1 MESDGTE
8 KTNSTPAEAGQSGN
22 GQSQSSVI
30 DFDSAGKKRRLSLS
44 RGPKNL
50 RSRLKGKV
58 FIVPSM
64 ITMIGIF
71 CAFLSIV
78 KTFAGQF
85 SYASVCIGIAIIVDG
100 LDGRV
105 ARRLNAT
112 SAFGRE
118 FDSLSDVI
126 AFGVAPAALMY
137 SWCFANAADE
147 FGIMVSFI
155 YVVCGATRLARF
167 NIATGDSKSS
177 FVGLP
182 IPGAAAALF
191 CFVYMH
197 PEPISDPFLVGFFL
211 AYTIFISFLMVS
223 TMPFFSLKHIRV
235 GPSVSRRVLVLIG
248 AAVALAWYKHH
259 LVIFLVST
267 AYAMSGPAQ
276 YMAGQKKLGWGTVG
290 TKAASSGA

>member
-1 MESDGTE
+1 MDGE
-8 KTNSTPAEAGQSGN
+8 KGEQGGDRSNT
-22 GQSQSSVI
+22 VL
-30 DFDSAGKKRRLSLS
+30 DFDAEGKRRKLSLS
-44 RGPKNL
+44 RGRKLLHN
-50 RSRLKGKV
+50 RLKGKV

-71 CAFLSIV
+71 CAFLAIV

-85 SYASVCIGIAIIVDG
+85 TYASVCIGLAIVVDG

-137 SWCFANAADE
+137 SWAFSNAADE

-167 NIATGDSKSS
+167 NIATGDSKGS

-197 PEPISDPFLVGFFL
+197 PAPVSDPFLVGFFL
-211 AYTIFISFLMVS
+211 AYTLFISFLMVS
-223 TMPFFSLKHIRV
+223 TIPFFSVKHIRV
-235 GPSVSRRVLVLIG
+235 GPAVSRRILVLIG
-248 AAVALAWYKHH
+248 AAVALTWYQHH

-267 AYAMSGPAQ
+267 AYAMSGPVEFMVKQRKIELA
-276 YMAGQKKLGWGTVG
+276 KK
-290 TKAASSGA
+290 ASAVV

>member
-1 MESDGTE
+1 MDSDNTH
-8 KTNSTPAEAGQSGN
+8 AN
-22 GQSQSSVI
+22 GSQDRASSVV
-30 DFDSAGKKRRLSLS
+30 DFDSADKRRRLNLG
-44 RGPKNL
+44 RGPKML
-50 RSRLKGKV
+50 RNRLKGKV

-85 SYASVCIGIAIIVDG
+85 TYASVCIGIAIIVDG

-137 SWCFANAADE
+137 SWAFSNAADE
-147 FGIMVSFI
+147 FGILVSFI

-167 NIATGDSKSS
+167 NISTSDSKGS

-197 PEPISDPFLVGFFL
+197 PNPVSDPFLVGFFL
-211 AYTIFISFLMVS
+211 AYTLFISFLMVS
-223 TMPFFSLKHIRV
+223 TIPFFSVKHIRV
-235 GPSVSRRVLVLIG
+235 GPSVSRRMLVLIA
-248 AAVALAWYKHH
+248 AAVALAWYQHH
-259 LVIFLVST
+259 LVIFLIST
-267 AYAMSGPAQ
+267 AYAVSGPLE
-276 YMAGQKKLGWGTVG
+276 YMIRQKRLGWGKSTSEA
-290 TKAASSGA
+290 KAEQAS

>member
-1 MESDGTE
+1 M
-8 KTNSTPAEAGQSGN
+8 AERDDEMQSNEN
-22 GQSQSSVI
+22 GGSSVYE
-30 DFDSAGKKRRLSLS
+30 FDSEGKRRRLSLS
-44 RGPKNL
+44 RGKKMLGN
-50 RSRLKGKV
+50 RLKGKV

-71 CAFLSIV
+71 CAFLAIV
-78 KTFAGQF
+78 KTFSGQF
-85 SYASVCIGIAIIVDG
+85 TYASVCIGLAIIVDG

-137 SWCFANAADE
+137 CWAFLHAADE

-167 NIATGDSKSS
+167 NIMTGESKGS

-197 PEPISDPFLVGFFL
+197 PHPISDPFLVGFFL
-211 AYTIFISFLMVS
+211 AYTLFIAFLMVS
-223 TMPFFSLKHIRV
+223 TIPFFSVKHIKV
-235 GPSVSRRVLVLIG
+235 GPHVSRRWIVLIG
-248 AAVALAWYKHH
+248 AAVALAWYQHH
-259 LVIFLVST
+259 LVIFMIST
-267 AYAMSGPAQ
+267 AYAISGPIEFLIKQRRIEIAQ
-276 YMAGQKKLGWGTVG
+276 
-290 TKAASSGA
+290 KAVV